1 MIKKN
6 QRLLNLLNVVSDMLL
21 IAFSMVLAY
30 WLRFY
35 VFDGMSGHLS
45 VLYYLKLSFFVAPA
59 TVLLYSF
66 FNLYNSFRTRRFLE
80 ELPRIFLSNLLAVAL
95 LTAAFYVLRL
105 EHFSRLTLVFHFVLS
120 TVFIGGKRLALRL
133 LLRHYRAMGRNL
145 KHVILVGGGENA
157 AQYAAVIH
165 VQRDFGYQLIGYLA
179 DTQNLPNAAYLGKFS
194 ALESVL
200 QTNNPDEVVAAL
212 DAGDY
217 HQMES
222 IIAACEKTGCKLS
235 ILPFYSKF
243 LPAHPDIDEVGG
255 LMLINLRRI
264 PLDNLFYAF
273 IKRATDLI
281 GSVLLIVLTSPIML
295 FAAIGIK
302 CTSPGPVIFRQ
313 ERVGLNKKP
322 FVMYKF
328 RSMRLNDEST
338 TAWSTDQ
345 DPRKTKFGA
354 FLRKFS
360 IDELP
365 QFFNVLFGS
374 MSLVG
379 PRPELPHF
387 VSQFQDSVPL
397 YMVKHQVRPG
407 ITGWAQVHGLRGD
420 TSIPARVEHDI
431 WYIEHWTWALDIK
444 ILFMT
449 IFKGLVN
456 GESL

>member
-1 MIKKN
+1 
-6 QRLLNLLNVVSDMLL
+6 
-21 IAFSMVLAY
+21 
-30 WLRFY
+30 
-35 VFDGMSGHLS
+35 
-45 VLYYLKLSFFVAPA
+45 
-59 TVLLYSF
+59 
-66 FNLYNSFRTRRFLE
+66 
-80 ELPRIFLSNLLAVAL
+80 
-95 LTAAFYVLRL
+95 
-105 EHFSRLTLVFHFVLS
+105 
-120 TVFIGGKRLALRL
+120 
-133 LLRHYRAMGRNL
+133 
-145 KHVILVGGGENA
+145 
-157 AQYAAVIH
+157 
-165 VQRDFGYQLIGYLA
+165 
-179 DTQNLPNAAYLGKFS
+179 
-194 ALESVL
+194 SVL
-200 QTNNPDEVVAAL
+200 QINNPDEVVAAL

-313 ERVGLNKKP
+313 ERVGLNKKT

-354 FLRKFS
+354 FLRKCS